1 MPQVTRSQLEQA
13 LSAVDYPADKEGLL
27 AEVARSPAGT
37 DVVKAIRSLPP
48 GVQYRNF
55 DEVIGS
61 VRVDVGSGLGAAQ
74 SAERKRD
81 QDTSPVP
88 EHLRPPPETS

>member
-1 MPQVTRSQLEQA
+1 MPQITRSQLQEA
-13 LSAVDYPADKEGLL
+13 LSAADYPADKDALL
-27 AEVARSPAGT
+27 AEVARTPAGT
-37 DVVKAIRSLPP
+37 EVVKAIRSLPP
-48 GVQYRNF
+48 GVEYRNL
-55 DEVIGS
+55 DEVVAS

-88 EHLRPPPETS
+88 EQLRPPPEGS